1 MSVPYKGEQMS
12 SAVRRQLIFIGVF
25 LVVVLLFVTTFR
37 MAVVHGQS
45 MSPTYESGRVVLVR
59 RQVGSAA
66 NLHHGDIVLLRK
78 DRDVI
83 IKRVFRL
90 PGEEMDDSFPYPSE
104 YVRRGGLADY
114 YEQVPAGGSASDAI
128 PPKLFVPKGFLVVIG
143 DNLSVS
149 EDSRIFGP
157 VPVRDILGV
166 VVGGPPAPY
175 IGAPKPPSSRKIPT
189 APHSQ

>member
-1 MSVPYKGEQMS
+1 MS
-12 SAVRRQLIFIGVF
+12 SEVRRQLIFIGVF

-59 RQVGSAA
+59 REVGSAA
-66 NLHHGDIVLLRK
+66 HLHHGDIVLLRK

-90 PGEEMDDSFPYPSE
+90 PGEEMDDSFPYPAE

-114 YEQVPAGGSASDAI
+114 YEQVPAGGNSANPI

-175 IGAPKPPSSRKIPT
+175 IGASKPPESHKIPT
-189 APHSQ
+189 PPHSQ